1 VRRRYWD
8 ATAAFRN
15 AALPTPEA
23 EASDALWRL
32 LRDAVRSHLISD
44 VPVGAFL
51 SGGVDS
57 STVVAIMAAE
67 LGVPVKTFSVG
78 FQEAGYSELAY
89 ARRVAEWFGTEH
101 HELVVGPADLW
112 MLDELLRAF
121 DEPFA
126 DASAIPTYLVSR
138 LARQH
143 VTVVLSGD
151 GGDELF
157 A

>member
-67 LGVPVKTFSVG
+67 IGVPVKTFSVG
-78 FQEAGYSELAY
+78 FQEPDFSERSEE
-89 ARRVAEWFGTEH
+89 RRVGKEGRWWRWAEYRKKKVMRRREI
-101 HELVVGPADLW
+101 EVVT
-112 MLDELLRAF
+112 RA
-121 DEPFA
+121 
-126 DASAIPTYLVSR
+126 
-138 LARQH
+138 
-143 VTVVLSGD
+143 
-151 GGDELF
+151 
-157 A
+157 